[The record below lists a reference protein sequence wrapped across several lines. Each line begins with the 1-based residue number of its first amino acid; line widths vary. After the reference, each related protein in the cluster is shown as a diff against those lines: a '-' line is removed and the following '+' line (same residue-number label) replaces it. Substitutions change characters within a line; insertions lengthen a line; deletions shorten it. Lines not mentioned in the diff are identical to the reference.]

1 MHRSIFIALLSLQ
14 VLSKLQKTSLDDSKE
29 AGGTT
34 DEKKESTSSDTEEG
48 EIKESSKGDDE
59 VIFMYSKL
67 DMNTGLP
74 VWSRKDYVDIKFKV
88 PSQVWVAGPPDR

>member
-1 MHRSIFIALLSLQ
+1 MLLSLQ

-74 VWSRKDYVDIKFKV
+74 VWSRKDYVDIKF
-88 PSQVWVAGPPDR
+88 